1 MLYYK
6 GILNKQKGFTMTL
19 GLTKKEVVA
28 LYNTGDSINTIL
40 SKFAVTQKLTE
51 DKIWNEFV
59 TGVQNAVSKI
69 KGTKFTITEDEVV
82 VYIPE
87 DLLVDLCEEY
97 KQIIVSVI
105 GLFNSLMAMQMQA
118 QQNILNKW
126 KV

>member
-1 MLYYK
+1 MK
-6 GILNKQKGFTMTL
+6 KI
-19 GLTKKEVVA
+19 TKKEVIA

>member
-1 MLYYK
+1 
-6 GILNKQKGFTMTL
+6 MTL
-19 GLTKKEVVA
+19 GLSKKEVVA

-69 KGTKFTITEDEVV
+69 KGTKFTITEEEEVV

-97 KQIIVSVI
+97 KQIIVSVM
-105 GLFNSLMAMQMQA
+105 GLFNSLLSMQMQA

-126 KV
+126 KA

>member
-1 MLYYK
+1 
-6 GILNKQKGFTMTL
+6 MTL
-19 GLTKKEVVA
+19 GLTKKEVIA

-59 TGVQNAVSKI
+59 TGVQNMVSKI
-69 KGTKFTITEDEVV
+69 KGTKFTITEEEVV

-126 KV
+126 KA

>member
-1 MLYYK
+1 
-6 GILNKQKGFTMTL
+6 MTL
-19 GLTKKEVVA
+19 GLTKKEVIA

-59 TGVQNAVSKI
+59 TGVQNMVSKI
-69 KGTKFTITEDEVV
+69 KGTKFTITEEEVV

-87 DLLVDLCEEY
+87 DLLIDVCKEY

-126 KV
+126 KVQL